1 MATFIT
7 AAIDAFR
14 EDPVKATLLGLAGFK
29 VASFLYKAGRF
40 VHAHFLTGLPDLAA
54 SYGASAGGSAASS
67 SFVVVTGATN
77 EGIGYAFA
85 QEFAAQGFSIA
96 LVGRGAK
103 LERVREKLAGQYP
116 DVEIRAI
123 AVPDL
128 GSVGGKDDP
137 AIGSIVGA
145 LGDDDV
151 AGIVHAA
158 GMETAS
164 RKFTDSDLPWNRTVL
179 CVNALCPALL
189 THALL
194 PKMTGRVA
202 RGEAKKSALVF
213 VGAGFGLRPTSHV
226 TLYSASKSFVH
237 YFGIGGGRVQRRAGR
252 RHRAPAG
259 RVDGHG
265 AREARWPRH
274 DHAQAVR
281 PGHAAEARPVV
292 HLPLVDQRVVGARG
306 PVGDHEQLAGVDV
319 RRPDEV
325 YDHDAGGAEEGGGGG
340 EAEEGGDA
348 EGGGAEGGGA
358 EGGGAEGGK
367 EELPRG
373 CTDRSSGGRRA
384 LRVQSIGEKGGK
396 SGRGRQCNVSL
407 GGTDY

>member
-14 EDPVKATLLGLAGFK
+14 EDPVKATLLGLAGFN

-189 THALL
+189 TQALL

-237 YFGIGGGRVQRRAGR
+237 YFGIGMAGEFKDELDVVTVHPLGVSTAMVQEKPDGLVMITPKQCARATLQKLGRSYTFLSWTNGWWVHEVQWAIMSSLPAWMYGG
-252 RHRAPAG
+252 
-259 RVDGHG
+259 
-265 AREARWPRH
+265 
-274 DHAQAVR
+274 
-281 PGHAAEARPVV
+281 
-292 HLPLVDQRVVGARG
+292 LTKFMIMMLV
-306 PVGDHEQLAGVDV
+306 EQKKA
-319 RRPDEV
+319 
-325 YDHDAGGAEEGGGGG
+325 
-340 EAEEGGDA
+340 EAEEKRKKEGTQKEGAQKEGAQKEGAQKEGKRNFRVAARIAALAA
-348 EGGGAEGGGA
+348 EE
-358 EGGGAEGGK
+358 
-367 EELPRG
+367 
-373 CTDRSSGGRRA
+373 RSESNR
-384 LRVQSIGEKGGK
+384 
-396 SGRGRQCNVSL
+396 
-407 GGTDY
+407 

>member
-14 EDPVKATLLGLAGFK
+14 EDPVKATLLGLAGVK
-29 VASFLYKAGRF
+29 VASFLYKTGRF

-103 LERVREKLAGQYP
+103 LERVRDKLAGQYP
-116 DVEIRAI
+116 GVEIRAI

-128 GSVGGKDDP
+128 GSVGAKDDP

-189 THALL
+189 TQALL
-194 PKMTGRVA
+194 PKMTDRVA

-213 VGAGFGLRPTSHV
+213 VGAGFGLRPTSHA
-226 TLYSASKSFVH
+226 TLYSASKSFLH
-237 YFGIGGGRVQRRAGR
+237 NFGIGMAGEFKDELDVVTVHPLGVSTAMVEGKPDGLVMITPQQCARATLQKLGRSYAFLSWTNGWWVHEVQWAIMSSLPAWMYGGLTKLMLMMLVEKKKALL
-252 RHRAPAG
+252 
-259 RVDGHG
+259 DGYVSV
-265 AREARWPRH
+265 AR
-274 DHAQAVR
+274 
-281 PGHAAEARPVV
+281 
-292 HLPLVDQRVVGARG
+292 
-306 PVGDHEQLAGVDV
+306 
-319 RRPDEV
+319 
-325 YDHDAGGAEEGGGGG
+325 
-340 EAEEGGDA
+340 
-348 EGGGAEGGGA
+348 
-358 EGGGAEGGK
+358 
-367 EELPRG
+367 
-373 CTDRSSGGRRA
+373 
-384 LRVQSIGEKGGK
+384 
-396 SGRGRQCNVSL
+396 
-407 GGTDY
+407 